1 MTSQT
6 TSKGRCCNRLEQLRN
21 FQLHPI
27 KERVR
32 SEMKISDKIK
42 FHPKIVPFALIF
54 FRIVTFPSDINSGH
68 NISLSGPCIIA
79 SGPALLLLDRHLF
92 YRNLS
97 VQKNKTNGRKGTK
110 SLTSEWQVNDKLRVS
125 EQLVHFSTCN
135 MASKWQGNGK

>member
-21 FQLHPI
+21 FQLHPV

-32 SEMKISDKIK
+32 SEMKISDKIN

-68 NISLSGPCIIA
+68 NISHPGTCIIA
-79 SGPALLLLDRHLF
+79 SGPALLLPGPALSLPGPALF

-97 VQKNKTNGRKGTK
+97 VKKNKTNGRK
-110 SLTSEWQVNDKLRVS
+110 
-125 EQLVHFSTCN
+125 
-135 MASKWQGNGK
+135 